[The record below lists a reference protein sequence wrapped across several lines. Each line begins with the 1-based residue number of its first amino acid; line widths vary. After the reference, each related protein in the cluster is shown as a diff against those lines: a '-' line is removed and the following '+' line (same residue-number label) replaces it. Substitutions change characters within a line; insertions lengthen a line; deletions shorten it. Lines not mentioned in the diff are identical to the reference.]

1 MSMYIE
7 ADKLKEQF
15 KTFSEEQLNI
25 VIRFGQVAKFRCR
38 SNAAYRNFVQACF
51 KDVAVIEEEV
61 IQNNENNYVKIRAK
75 KGGDKNE

>member
-38 SNAAYRNFVQACF
+38 SNAAYRNFVEACF
-51 KDVAVIEEEV
+51 KGVAEIEEEI

-75 KGGDKNE
+75 KGGVENE